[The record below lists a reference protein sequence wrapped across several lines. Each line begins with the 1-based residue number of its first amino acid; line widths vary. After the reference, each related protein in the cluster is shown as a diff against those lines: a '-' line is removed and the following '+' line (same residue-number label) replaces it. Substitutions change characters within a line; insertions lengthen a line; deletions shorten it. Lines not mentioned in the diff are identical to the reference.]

1 MYNISISTGGSF
13 TFPSELADI
22 TLKQYID
29 FMTFVE
35 PTMPAEFKRI
45 EEASTAKNSAE
56 TEQEKDKAWK
66 EFDEA
71 INACD
76 DVVMYRKVYPYF
88 ARVVAHFAVGI
99 SEEVILGGGKHG
111 EGMNVGQLEYLY
123 STIIRIMNNYEEP
136 EYTNVILVD
145 GELWYLPLRYMEKS
159 TLIEYA
165 EASQFEAN
173 LKDLD
178 KGNFGALAKI
188 MCVLVRKEGEMYS
201 DKLLKR
207 EEQFLNW
214 NLENCLKVAFFLLKR
229 SETSLQNF
237 QIYMAAQDL
246 MNAKQASK
254 N

>member
-22 TLKQYID
+22 TLRQYID

-35 PTMPAEFKRI
+35 PTMPDEFRRV
-45 EEASTAKNSAE
+45 EQASTAKNSAE
-56 TEQEKDKAWK
+56 TDKEKEKAWQ

-71 INACD
+71 VKACD
-76 DVVMYRKVYPYF
+76 DIVMYRKIYPYF

-99 SEEVILGGGKHG
+99 TEQQILGGKGHG
-111 EGMNVGQLEYLY
+111 DGMNVGQLEYLY
-123 STIIRIMNNYEEP
+123 STIIRIMNQYEEP
-136 EYTNVILVD
+136 EYSNVMLVD
-145 GELWYLPLRYMEKS
+145 GELWYLPERYMEKS

-178 KGNFGALAKI
+178 KGNWGALAKI
-188 MCVLVRKEGEMYS
+188 MCVLVRKEGEQYS

-214 NLENCLKVAFFLLKR
+214 NLQNCLQVAFFLLKR
-229 SETSLQNF
+229 SEISQQNF

-246 MNAKQASK
+246 MNAKQALK

>member
-1 MYNISISTGGSF
+1 
-13 TFPSELADI
+13 
-22 TLKQYID
+22 
-29 FMTFVE
+29 
-35 PTMPAEFKRI
+35 MPAEFKRI
-45 EEASTAKNSAE
+45 EEASTARNSAE
-56 TEQEKDKAWK
+56 TEQEKEKAWK

-71 INACD
+71 VNACD
-76 DVVMYRKVYPYF
+76 DIVMYRKVYPYF

-111 EGMNVGQLEYLY
+111 DGMNVGQLEYLY

-145 GELWYLPLRYMEKS
+145 GELWYLPMRYMEKS

-214 NLENCLKVAFFLLKR
+214 NLGNHSR
-229 SETSLQNF
+229 SNS
-237 QIYMAAQDL
+237 IRAAIIS
-246 MNAKQASK
+246 AKWRI
-254 N
+254 

>member
-1 MYNISISTGGSF
+1 MFNISTSEGGRF
-13 TFPSELADI
+13 TYPSELADI
-22 TLKQYID
+22 TLRHYID

-35 PTMPAEFKRI
+35 STMPDEFRRI
-45 EEASTAKNSAE
+45 EEASIARNSAE
-56 TEQEKDKAWK
+56 TAQEKEKALK

-71 INACD
+71 VNACD
-76 DVVMYRKVYPYF
+76 DIVMYRKVYPYF
-88 ARVVAHFAVGI
+88 ARVVAHFAEGI
-99 SEEVILGGGKHG
+99 TEAQILGTNGSD
-111 EGMNVGQLEYLY
+111 GMNVGQLEYLY
-123 STIIRIMNNYEEP
+123 STIIRILNSYDEP
-136 EYTNVILVD
+136 EYTNVIMVD
-145 GELWYLPLRYMEKS
+145 KELWYLPMRYMEKS

-178 KGNFGALAKI
+178 KGNWGALAKI
-188 MCVLVRKEGEMYS
+188 MCVLVRKENEPYS
-201 DKLLKR
+201 DKLLRR

-229 SETSLQNF
+229 SEISQQNL

-246 MNAKQASK
+246 MNAKQELK

>member
-71 INACD
+71 VNACD

-99 SEEVILGGGKHG
+99 SEEIILGGGKHG
-111 EGMNVGQLEYLY
+111 DGMNVGQLEYLY

-145 GELWYLPLRYMEKS
+145 GELWYLPMRYMEKS

>member
-1 MYNISISTGGSF
+1 MFNISTSEGGRF

-22 TLKQYID
+22 TLRHYID

-35 PTMPAEFKRI
+35 PTMPDEFRRI
-45 EEASTAKNSAE
+45 ETASIARNSAE
-56 TEQEKDKAWK
+56 TEQEKDKALK

-71 INACD
+71 VQACT

-88 ARVVAHFAVGI
+88 ARVVAHFAEGI
-99 SEEVILGGGKHG
+99 TEAQILGTNGSD
-111 EGMNVGQLEYLY
+111 GMNVGQLEYLY
-123 STIIRIMNNYEEP
+123 STIIRILNSYDEP
-136 EYTNVILVD
+136 EYTNVIMVD
-145 GELWYLPLRYMEKS
+145 KELWYLPMRYMEKAK
-159 TLIEYA
+159 LIEFA

-173 LKDLD
+173 LKDLN
-178 KGNFGALAKI
+178 KGNWGALAKI
-188 MCVLVRKEGEMYS
+188 MCVLVRKENEPYS
-201 DKLLKR
+201 DKLLRR

-229 SETSLQNF
+229 SEISQQNL

-246 MNAKQASK
+246 MNAKQELK

>member
-1 MYNISISTGGSF
+1 MYNISTSEGGRF

-22 TLKQYID
+22 TLRHYID

-35 PTMPAEFKRI
+35 PTMPDEFRRI
-45 EEASTAKNSAE
+45 EASSIARNSAE
-56 TEQEKDKAWK
+56 TEQEKEKALR

-71 INACD
+71 VQACD

-88 ARVVAHFAVGI
+88 ARVVAHFAEGI
-99 SEEVILGGGKHG
+99 TEAQILGTNGSD
-111 EGMNVGQLEYLY
+111 GMNVGQLEYLY
-123 STIIRIMNNYEEP
+123 STIIRILNSYDEP
-136 EYTNVILVD
+136 EYTNVIMVD
-145 GELWYLPLRYMEKS
+145 NELWYLPMRYMEKS

-173 LKDLD
+173 LKDLN

-188 MCVLVRKEGEMYS
+188 MCVLVRKEGEKYS
-201 DKLLKR
+201 DKLLRR

-214 NLENCLKVAFFLLKR
+214 NLQNCLKVAFFLMKR
-229 SETSLQNF
+229 SEISQQNL

-246 MNAKQASK
+246 MNVKQALK

>member
-29 FMTFVE
+29 FMTFVD
-35 PTMPAEFKRI
+35 PTMPAEFRRI
-45 EEASTAKNSAE
+45 EEASIARNSAE
-56 TEQEKDKAWK
+56 TEQEKDKALI

-71 INACD
+71 VHACD

-88 ARVVAHFAVGI
+88 ARVVTHFAVGI
-99 SEEVILGGGKHG
+99 TEGQILGGGNNG

-123 STIIRIMNNYEEP
+123 STIIRILNNYQEP

-145 GELWYLPLRYMEKS
+145 GELWYLPMKYMEKS
-159 TLIEYA
+159 TLIEFA

-178 KGNFGALAKI
+178 KGNWGALAKI

-207 EEQFLNW
+207 EEMFLSW
-214 NLENCLKVAFFLLKR
+214 NLENCIKVAFFLLKR
-229 SETSLQNF
+229 SEISQQNF

>member
-1 MYNISISTGGSF
+1 
-13 TFPSELADI
+13 
-22 TLKQYID
+22 
-29 FMTFVE
+29 
-35 PTMPAEFKRI
+35 
-45 EEASTAKNSAE
+45 
-56 TEQEKDKAWK
+56 
-66 EFDEA
+66 
-71 INACD
+71 
-76 DVVMYRKVYPYF
+76 
-88 ARVVAHFAVGI
+88 
-99 SEEVILGGGKHG
+99 
-111 EGMNVGQLEYLY
+111 
-123 STIIRIMNNYEEP
+123 MNNYDEP
-136 EYTNVILVD
+136 EYTNVILVND
-145 GELWYLPLRYMEKS
+145 ELWYLPMRYMEKS

-207 EEQFLNW
+207 EEMFLNW

-229 SETSLQNF
+229 SEISQQNF
-237 QIYMAAQDL
+237 LIYTAAQDL

>member
-1 MYNISISTGGSF
+1 MFNITTSEGGRF
-13 TFPSELADI
+13 TYPSELADI
-22 TLKQYID
+22 TLRHYID

-35 PTMPAEFKRI
+35 PTMPDEFRRI
-45 EEASTAKNSAE
+45 EAASIARNSAE
-56 TEQEKDKAWK
+56 TEQEKDKALK

-71 INACD
+71 VQACT

-88 ARVVAHFAVGI
+88 ARVVAHFADGI
-99 SEEVILGGGKHG
+99 TEAQITGTNGSD
-111 EGMNVGQLEYLY
+111 GMNVGQLEYLY
-123 STIIRIMNNYEEP
+123 STIIRILNNYEEP
-136 EYTNVILVD
+136 EYTNVIMVD
-145 GELWYLPLRYMEKS
+145 GELWYLPMRYMEKS

-178 KGNFGALAKI
+178 KGNWGALAKI
-188 MCVLVRKEGEMYS
+188 MCVLVRKEGEKYS
-201 DKLLKR
+201 DKLLRR

-229 SETSLQNF
+229 SEISQQNI

-246 MNAKQASK
+246 MNAKQELK